1 MSTSPSA
8 SPAPPGQRPRKSR
21 AAEQA
26 RNTVNQRRLRERR
39 KEYIEELER
48 KVRTYEQNGVQ
59 ATETMQKAA
68 RLVVE
73 ENKVLR
79 RMLAEM
85 GVNES
90 RIKEYMNHE
99 LGTYRPQDCSTRMP
113 VAYKEE
119 PLRSQEASIMPSLP
133 PIDMPR
139 LATIK
144 PLPPMRLAPLPP
156 LPRISQTPQLPCFS
170 FAATDHPL
178 ESTQPEQ
185 HLSQPFDQDNTA
197 VLLPTYTEAHQTT
210 IIPSRPTTA
219 PPQVETR
226 RRTCGV
232 DETDCV
238 EAARIITSLRGG
250 LNPED
255 VWPELGCSRE
265 TRTSVKNTI
274 LMSLV

>member
-8 SPAPPGQRPRKSR
+8 SPAPPGQRPKKSK

-39 KEYIEELER
+39 KEYLEELER
-48 KVRTYEQNGVQ
+48 KVRTFEQNGVQ
-59 ATETMQKAA
+59 ATESMQKAA
-68 RLVVE
+68 RIVVE
-73 ENKVLR
+73 ENKILR

-85 GVNES
+85 GVDET
-90 RIKEYMNHE
+90 RIKDYMIHE
-99 LGTYRPQDCSTRMP
+99 LGMHPPQDCSTRMP
-113 VAYKEE
+113 IALKEDSE
-119 PLRSQEASIMPSLP
+119 RGQDVPMTSLLP
-133 PIDMPR
+133 PVELQR
-139 LATIK
+139 LATIE
-144 PLPPMRLAPLPP
+144 PLPPMKLAPL
-156 LPRISQTPQLPCFS
+156 PQLPCFS
-170 FAATDHPL
+170 STAVDHPP
-178 ESTQPEQ
+178 EPAQPDTAQ
-185 HLSQPFDQDNTA
+185 HLSHSFNHDEPA
-197 VLLPTYTEAHQTT
+197 VLLPTYQTT
-210 IIPSRPTTA
+210 NTPPRPTTA
-219 PPQVETR
+219 PPQVETK

-265 TRTSVKNTI
+265 TRTSVKNTV